1 MNSNVMKGMLLM
13 LTVVYIVSPVD
24 ACPGP
29 VDDILVALLGL
40 AARKKI
46 SNTHKR

>member
-1 MNSNVMKGMLLM
+1 MNNVLRGVILM
-13 LTVVYIVSPVD
+13 AVILYIVSPID

-29 VDDILVALLGL
+29 IDDIIVALLGL

-46 SNTHKR
+46 GGDR